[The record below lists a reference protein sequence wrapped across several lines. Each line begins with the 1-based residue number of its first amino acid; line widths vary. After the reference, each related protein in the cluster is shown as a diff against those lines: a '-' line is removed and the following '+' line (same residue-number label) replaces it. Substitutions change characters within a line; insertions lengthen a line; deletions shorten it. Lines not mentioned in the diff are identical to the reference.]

1 MVDIQIPDDL
11 GDMSSILHGM
21 VDLKDQFRRM
31 TQLDLTSDLIADKTF
46 RTVHGIQSL
55 LLLFLVRFPHRW
67 CSAPKDILSHSFH
80 RWSLQLL

>member
-46 RTVHGIQSL
+46 RTDSWHPEPSAAL
-55 LLLFLVRFPHRW
+55 PVRFPHRW
-67 CSAPKDILSHSFH
+67 CSATE
-80 RWSLQLL
+80 RYTVA

>member
-55 LLLFLVRFPHRW
+55 LLLFLFVFRTAGAQHRKIY
-67 CSAPKDILSHSFH
+67 CRIASIAG
-80 RWSLQLL
+80 SLQLL